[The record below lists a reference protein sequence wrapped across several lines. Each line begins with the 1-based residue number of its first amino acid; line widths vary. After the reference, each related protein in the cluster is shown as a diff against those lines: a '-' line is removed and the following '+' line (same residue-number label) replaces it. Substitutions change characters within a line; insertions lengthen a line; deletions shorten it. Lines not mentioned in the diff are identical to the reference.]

1 MTQSPGMW
9 GAMTPTHSGAL
20 IKMADLLS
28 ITERLKIDEA
38 FGDFF
43 DTLKKTIEI
52 HKEAKQAI
60 NDIDT
65 SFLLGYG
72 ETSNQINYQYIA
84 ESKTFEAIVSFPP
97 DGDQDHALAKEISAY
112 IPKGEIRIKVKT
124 DAKDYIKLGKV
135 ERINIGD
142 HAYTLLGEDA
152 NINNIINGYYVFKL
166 GEIK

>member
-72 ETSNQINYQYIA
+72 ETSNQINYQYM
-84 ESKTFEAIVSFPP
+84 VSR
-97 DGDQDHALAKEISAY
+97 L
-112 IPKGEIRIKVKT
+112 
-124 DAKDYIKLGKV
+124 KL
-135 ERINIGD
+135 
-142 HAYTLLGEDA
+142 
-152 NINNIINGYYVFKL
+152 
-166 GEIK
+166 